1 MSGYNGPTDENEDQR
16 SWSDYYNLYYT
27 KRGKIQLNISQQL
40 GRFSSFYVTGSQQS
54 YWHTG
59 EKNRCCKWAIAIP
72 RRGVSWSLSYNQSR
86 AREDKERPAH
96 CPESLAAAQP
106 VATSQR

>member
-40 GRFSSFYVTGSQQS
+40 GRFGSLYVTGSQQS

-59 EKNRCCKWAIAIP
+59 EKNTLLQVGYSDTWRACHGASLITKAVP
-72 RRGVSWSLSYNQSR
+72 R
-86 AREDKERPAH
+86 ERTR
-96 CPESLAAAQP
+96 
-106 VATSQR
+106 ATSLLP